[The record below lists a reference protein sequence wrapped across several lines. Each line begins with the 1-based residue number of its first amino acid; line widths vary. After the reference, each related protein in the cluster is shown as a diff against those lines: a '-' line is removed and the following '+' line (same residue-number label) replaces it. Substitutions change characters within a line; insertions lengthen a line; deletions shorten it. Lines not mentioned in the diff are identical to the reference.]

1 MGMLIDRSASRTWSS
16 QISYASA
23 IPTHCTAAGAND
35 VSWHPDIAARSTNMT
50 LDDFRRS
57 LTATEP
63 PAELTL
69 ALAGLWWDANPWSV
83 IARTLSPLSDLADTQ
98 AVLRAGQVNAGI
110 GIPLRR
116 LRSHID

>member
-1 MGMLIDRSASRTWSS
+1 VIPDNPGLNGDAKEQIKLELKARINRADARTIRHAPDQLSAKGSV
-16 QISYASA
+16 
-23 IPTHCTAAGAND
+23 TAAGAND

-69 ALAGLWWDANPWSV
+69 ALAGLWWDAKGDW
-83 IARTLSPLSDLADTQ
+83 T
-98 AVLRAGQVNAGI
+98 RAA
-110 GIPLRR
+110 
-116 LRSHID
+116 